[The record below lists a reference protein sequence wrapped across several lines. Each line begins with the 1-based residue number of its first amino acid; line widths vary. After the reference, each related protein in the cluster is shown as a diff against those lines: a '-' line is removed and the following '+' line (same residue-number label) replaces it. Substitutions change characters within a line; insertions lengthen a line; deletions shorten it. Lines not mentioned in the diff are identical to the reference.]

1 MPNIKVILWSAGSA
15 AVIALVAGLFG
26 RVAFFDLLLRAL
38 LGGAAFGL
46 FGAGVSLLLMRFVP
60 ELFEQ
65 QETEEDGFT
74 VATGEAE
81 EKESPAQQGNNLNI
95 VLDGDEYSYGDIA
108 DSAAGNEVDSEQ
120 FGDDEEQFVE
130 EVSDTDDQS
139 GKAEQ
144 WAAEA
149 ANASQAPAGPE
160 NRAEEK
166 TAGASEDYQEFE
178 NLADVDTLPDLD
190 EFSDSFESV
199 AAAQDSEDE
208 SNGGGGYS
216 STDSVDI
223 MGDEQDPAT
232 VAKAVRTIIG
242 RDQKG

>member
-26 RVAFFDLLLRAL
+26 RVAFFDLLLRVL

-65 QETEEDGFT
+65 QEKEEDDFT
-74 VATGEAE
+74 GKIDGAD
-81 EKESPAQQGNNLNI
+81 EKEAPPQQGNNLNI
-95 VLDGDEYSYGDIA
+95 VLDGDEYSYGD
-108 DSAAGNEVDSEQ
+108 SPEAAAENELESGN
-120 FGDDEEQFVE
+120 FGEDDEQFVE
-130 EVSDTDDQS
+130 EVSATDDQS
-139 GKAEQ
+139 ALGEQ
-144 WAAEA
+144 QEA
-149 ANASQAPAGPE
+149 DTTGGSEAPSSPE
-160 NRAEEK
+160 SREK
-166 TAGASEDYQEFE
+166 KPAGASADYQEFE

-199 AAAQDSEDE
+199 AAAQDSENE

-216 STDSVDI
+216 STDSIDI

-242 RDQKG
+242 RDQEG